1 MLLRPP
7 ACGNDQPYIPF
18 RLPRSW
24 ASPLSFLYLSHL
36 STLSCLQLSSTL
48 TASLAS
54 QVQHACVPF
63 YARRPLR
70 FVLAG
75 PELVKRE
82 KYVITNCTP
91 NFRTKYADF
100 YNSASASVS
109 SILAKISSLWD
120 EVVPPDSIYSEYA
133 MIQ

>member
-1 MLLRPP
+1 
-7 ACGNDQPYIPF
+7 
-18 RLPRSW
+18 
-24 ASPLSFLYLSHL
+24 
-36 STLSCLQLSSTL
+36 
-48 TASLAS
+48 
-54 QVQHACVPF
+54 
-63 YARRPLR
+63 
-70 FVLAG
+70 VLAG

>member
-1 MLLRPP
+1 ML
-7 ACGNDQPYIPF
+7 
-18 RLPRSW
+18 
-24 ASPLSFLYLSHL
+24 
-36 STLSCLQLSSTL
+36 
-48 TASLAS
+48 ASLFMLAGLC
-54 QVQHACVPF
+54 A
-63 YARRPLR
+63 

-75 PELVKRE
+75 PEPVKRE

-91 NFRTKYADF
+91 NFRIKHADF

-120 EVVPPDSIYSEYA
+120 EMVPPDSIYSEYV